1 MDFRPTCYPD
11 HSLPKNL
18 KIPEFFYI
26 SSYDTRQPCQEK
38 KTGKKSYS
46 NDSHIIFLR

>member
-26 SSYDTRQPCQEK
+26 SSTIRVNPVK
-38 KTGKKSYS
+38 KK
-46 NDSHIIFLR
+46 DR